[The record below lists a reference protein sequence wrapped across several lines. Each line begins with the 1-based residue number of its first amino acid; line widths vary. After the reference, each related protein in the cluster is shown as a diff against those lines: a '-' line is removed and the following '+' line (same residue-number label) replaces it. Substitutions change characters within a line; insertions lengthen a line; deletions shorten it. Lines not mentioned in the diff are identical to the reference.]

1 MTVAGDWNKPCYKA
15 TTMLFGDE
23 TALKI
28 DSSSTNNKVVSTES
42 LAGKK
47 VKLTFTGTETTIKC
61 KAEIVK

>member
-1 MTVAGDWNKPCYKA
+1 MTVAGNWNKPCYKA
-15 TTMLFGDE
+15 TEIPIGKE

-28 DSSSTNNKVVSTES
+28 DSSSNNNKVVSDGP

-61 KAEIVK
+61 KAEIVE